1 MFATLRHGRSQWR
14 TTLLNRANAL
24 IPAALVVGALSG
36 CSSVLNTADNA
47 DYGCP
52 GMPLGVTCKTPAA
65 VYKSTNGDVGET
77 AFDQP
82 IGADAQAK
90 VEAPVAQSHGLASTR
105 AATTA
110 KPGPRPVREPA
121 RVARIWIAPWVDRN
135 DNLHLAQ
142 TLYTEI
148 KPRTWTVGKPEV
160 AASSGYVIPHKAFES
175 IESPVSVAS
184 NEREEK
190 RPSVG
195 NTPTVSSQASR
206 EVADL
211 IAPPGN

>member
-1 MFATLRHGRSQWR
+1 MF
-14 TTLLNRANAL
+14 NRAK
-24 IPAALVVGALSG
+24 ALVLATSVIGTLSG
-36 CSSVLNTADNA
+36 CSSVLNTAGKA
-47 DYGCP
+47 DYSCP

-65 VYKSTNGDVGET
+65 VYKSTNGEVAET

-82 IGADAQAK
+82 IGVAGEAK
-90 VEAPVAQSHGLASTR
+90 TEAPVAQGNGLASTR
-105 AATTA
+105 AATSV

-142 TLYTEI
+142 TLYTEV

-160 AASSGYVIPHKAFES
+160 AAATGYVIPHKAFES
-175 IESPVSVAS
+175 IESPVSTAS
-184 NEREEK
+184 NVRDEK

-195 NTPTVSSQASR
+195 NTPTVSSQTSLAA
-206 EVADL
+206 ADL